1 TLFVLVLSPSLLVGQ
16 ILFTDIAPTA
26 GVADAGNGQ
35 GVAMFDFNN
44 DGYLDIYLVNNGQS
58 NKLFRNNGNL
68 TYTEVGATFG
78 VNNTG
83 AGRGCA
89 IGDYNNDGRP
99 DIVVGNFNQG
109 MILYRNDSTVFTNA
123 TAIAGMSVTSWG
135 GSINWLDYNADG
147 RLDCYVGNNGIPPH
161 YNYLFRNDNLSSFT
175 HVAFAMGLN
184 DSSSTLSTAS
194 ADYDNDGDMDIFIG
208 NQAFPTGILYRND
221 GTTFT
226 NVTASSG
233 LSTVRYTWGADWG
246 DFDND
251 SDLDMYLANSNG
263 PNELFRNNGDGT
275 FMDVATTFGVADPI
289 QSFSCGW
296 ADVDNDG
303 DLDLYVANSTA
314 GLDRMYRNDGT
325 TFTDVA
331 AASGMIDPL
340 LSSSTTWGDI
350 NNDGRID
357 LYLSNNGTANKL
369 WLNGSDSTKHWL
381 QLKLTGT
388 ASNRSAI
395 GARVRVRTGSLNQ
408 IREVQGGSGHNG
420 QNSLP
425 VEFGL
430 NTATLA
436 DSVIIR
442 WPNGSVR
449 VLTAVPAD
457 QILNISETP
466 TSVERTS
473 PAVPDRFVLEQ
484 NYPNPFNP
492 TTEIEYSL
500 PSLSSNQAK
509 GRVGEGS
516 HVRLGEPSARRVTL
530 KVYDLLGREVA
541 TLVNE
546 NLKPGTYHVE
556 WNASAFASGI
566 YLCQLRA
573 GALVQTIKLSLV
585 R

>member
-1 TLFVLVLSPSLLVGQ
+1 
-16 ILFTDIAPTA
+16 
-26 GVADAGNGQ
+26 
-35 GVAMFDFNN
+35 
-44 DGYLDIYLVNNGQS
+44 
-58 NKLFRNNGNL
+58 
-68 TYTEVGATFG
+68 
-78 VNNTG
+78 
-83 AGRGCA
+83 
-89 IGDYNNDGRP
+89 
-99 DIVVGNFNQG
+99 
-109 MILYRNDSTVFTNA
+109 
-123 TAIAGMSVTSWG
+123 
-135 GSINWLDYNADG
+135 
-147 RLDCYVGNNGIPPH
+147 
-161 YNYLFRNDNLSSFT
+161 
-175 HVAFAMGLN
+175 
-184 DSSSTLSTAS
+184 
-194 ADYDNDGDMDIFIG
+194 MDIFIG

-251 SDLDMYLANSNG
+251 GDLDMYLANSNG

-325 TFTDVA
+325 IFTDVA

-430 NTATLA
+430 NTATIA

-442 WPNGSVR
+442 WPSGSVR

-457 QILNISETP
+457 QVLNISETP
-466 TSVERTS
+466 TSVELSSLT
-473 PAVPDRFVLEQ
+473 VPNRFVLEQ

-509 GRVGEGS
+509 GSLPAGQAGVGEGS

-546 NLKPGTYHVE
+546 NLNPGTYRVE
-556 WNASAFASGI
+556 WNASTFASGI
-566 YLCQLRA
+566 YLCQLRT
-573 GALVQTIKLSLV
+573 GAFVQTIKLSLV